1 VLLASRA
8 VAATAVMDG
17 SNVLRVAGLAPLSKD
32 QTLQISREQQARLV
46 SQGLL
51 SIRCYTVAV
60 VDVVEADK
68 DDAVVIEQVAAAALE
83 RNAVVGAGHW
93 ALEQSKGGH

>member
-1 VLLASRA
+1 
-8 VAATAVMDG
+8 M
-17 SNVLRVAGLAPLSKD
+17 
-32 QTLQISREQQARLV
+32 

-51 SIRCYTVAV
+51 SKRCYTVVV

-83 RNAVVGAGHW
+83 RNAAVEAGHW
-93 ALEQSKGGH
+93 ICE